1 MNQLPVPQ
9 QSNNGILNTTN
20 AMSNKELTSDN
31 ESTFAMNRN
40 IFQKSYQPPINFMQ
54 FQMSYSRIQR
64 QSPAIQHG
72 YILDGPKS
80 VGQKK
85 WIGGNRD
92 ASNIINK
99 RRTNT
104 TGAID
109 NTTGPKS
116 FKNPNDNN
124 PRIEAL
130 ARVRGSGYRVPP
142 KVSNRPV
149 NISIVPIYY
158 RIISAGLKAVT
169 AGVINISSSTAYG
182 AIPGIYTYDYQ
193 TNIETPLANLQT
205 SPPKNYTRSYNVL
218 TIDRKT
224 GGTTFTTYDI
234 FNDITSSNPIANA
247 MINQLNSLDSSVIV
261 VVSTYDEPENNG
273 THFLLQTFVDAM
285 KRCGASAYFGS
296 DGEIY
301 NPGSYEGFIHFRGS
315 YVLVGI
321 PGVGVG
327 GGLERYIGDNISGG
341 DPNACVDLRFSVTNE
356 VNGQYTY
363 ISG

>member
-1 MNQLPVPQ
+1 MNQLPVLQ

-20 AMSNKELTSDN
+20 AMPNKELTSDN
-31 ESTFAMNRN
+31 ESAFAMNRN
-40 IFQKSYQPPINFMQ
+40 IFQKSYQPPTNFMQ
-54 FQMSYSRIQR
+54 FQMSYSKIQR

-99 RRTNT
+99 KRTNT
-104 TGAID
+104 TGTID
-109 NTTGPKS
+109 NTSGPKS

-124 PRIEAL
+124 PRIDAL

-142 KVSNRPV
+142 KVTNRPV
-149 NISIVPIYY
+149 KFSIVPIYY

-169 AGVINISSSTAYG
+169 NGIINIPSSSAYG

-205 SPPKNYTRSYNVL
+205 TPPKNYTRSYNVL

-224 GGTTFTTYDI
+224 GNTTFTSYDL
-234 FNDITSSNPIANA
+234 FNDINNDNLVANA
-247 MINQLNSLDSSVIV
+247 MIDQLNGLDSSVIV

-285 KRCGASAYFGS
+285 KRCGASSYFGS
-296 DGEIY
+296 ASGTY
-301 NPGSYEGFIHFRGS
+301 SPGSYTGFINYRGA

-327 GGLERYIGDNISGG
+327 GGLERYFGNNTFGG

-356 VNGQYTY
+356 VNGKYTY